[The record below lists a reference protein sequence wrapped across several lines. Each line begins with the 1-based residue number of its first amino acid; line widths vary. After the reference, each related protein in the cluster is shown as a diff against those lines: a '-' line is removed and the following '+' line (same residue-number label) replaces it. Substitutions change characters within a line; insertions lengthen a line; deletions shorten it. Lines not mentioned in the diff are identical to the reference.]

1 MLDDDTRAAYAHPT
15 LFNTLAERHPMSAMK
30 KIRKAVIPVAGLGT
44 RFLPATK
51 SVPKELL
58 PIVDV
63 PAIQVVIEEVIASG
77 IEEVVL
83 VTGRGKG
90 AIMDHFDHSYEL
102 EDTLRRRGQNELI
115 ERIMRISEMVRAV
128 SVRQKAPLG
137 LGHAVLCAKS
147 VIGDEP
153 FVVVLPDDLIDAVT
167 PGTAQLMQKYEQYGA
182 GVIAA
187 MRVPQDDVS
196 MYGIIQGERMDDR
209 TTRVFTLV
217 EKPHRDT
224 APSNLAVIG
233 RYVLPP
239 QIFAILEQ
247 TRPGHS
253 GEIQLTDA
261 LQILARDNGLIGYE
275 FEGVRHDIGDKVGFL
290 KANIAYALKHP
301 EFGGVVRDYIRE
313 QLGRG

>member
-1 MLDDDTRAAYAHPT
+1 
-15 LFNTLAERHPMSAMK
+15 MK

-51 SVPKELL
+51 AVPKELL

-77 IEEVVL
+77 IEEVIL

-102 EDTLRRRGQNELI
+102 EDTLRRRGQTELI
-115 ERIMRISEMVRAV
+115 ERITRISEMVRAV
-128 SVRQKAPLG
+128 AVRQKAPMG

-147 VIGDEP
+147 VVGDEP
-153 FVVVLPDDLIDAVT
+153 FVVVLPDDLIDAAT
-167 PGTAQLMQKYEQYGA
+167 PATAQLVQRYQQYGS
-182 GVIAA
+182 GVIAL
-187 MRVPQDDVS
+187 MRVPDADTG

-209 TTRVFTLV
+209 THRVFTLV
-217 EKPHRDT
+217 EKPARGT
-224 APSNLAVIG
+224 SPSNLAVIG

-239 QIFAILEQ
+239 EIFSILEQ

-261 LQILARDNGLIGYE
+261 LQTLARESGIVGYE
-275 FEGVRHDIGDKVGFL
+275 FEGVRHDIGDKLGFL
-290 KANIAYALKHP
+290 KANLAYALKHP
-301 EFGGVVRDYIRE
+301 DFGDEVRDYLRE
-313 QLGRG
+313 KLDLS